1 MFMSKKSLTL
11 LMILIASLLC
21 INQDA
26 CSQTVSGRQK
36 MPVFF
41 SLYAEGGWTSSSFR
55 SSNESVKPKFSP
67 ISSFALGAGI
77 NMRFIEKTSKNR
89 FAEDGLFA
97 LQAGVLYT
105 QSGFKADDEKVT
117 GDYVCVPISFQ
128 FYPISNLYVE
138 FVTEMWMNVKLS
150 PKSAMIQGLNINL
163 DKHKAND
170 FKYGVGVGYCLPIA
184 KHSSIGISA
193 KYLFGSSD
201 FAKNLPWKG
210 NQRRI
215 SVFYRMGL

>member
-1 MFMSKKSLTL
+1 MSKKSLTL
-11 LMILIASLLC
+11 LMILIASQLC

-26 CSQTVSGRQK
+26 CSQTVSDRQK
-36 MPVFF
+36 KPVFF
-41 SLYAEGGWTSSSFR
+41 SLYAEGGWTSSSFH

-67 ISSFALGAGI
+67 VSSFALGAGI
-77 NMRFIEKTSKNR
+77 NMRFMENANKTR

-97 LQAGVLYT
+97 LQTGVLYT
-105 QSGFKADDEKVT
+105 QSGFKADDEKVI

-128 FYPISNLYVE
+128 FYPFSNLYVE
-138 FVTEMWMNVKLS
+138 LVSEMWMNVKLS
-150 PKSAMIQGLNINL
+150 TKSATVQGMSINL

-170 FKYGVGVGYCLPIA
+170 FKYGIGVGYCLPIA

-201 FAKNLPWKG
+201 FAKNLPWRG
-210 NQRRI
+210 HQRRI
-215 SVFYRMGL
+215 SVFYRLGL